1 MTIMAAFSQ
10 LKQPRL
16 EATVAVS
23 RGVCWVRTPAQCGAV
38 DQDATSTGASSCNC
52 REEATATDNYWGAG
66 RCVVRCTK
74 LSPGIAPCKTARQP
88 NKVRIRCRPV
98 GHKGLDHSFE
108 LRCSP
113 QQTMFPTGGGGEG
126 GGGEGGG
133 GEGGGGEGGGDGGE
147 GGKGGGEAAV
157 QTELAPLGAAVR
169 VQHSAADCCTVAPTG
184 KHLQQVGR
192 QLGGEASWACRA
204 IVTLWQLQGQ
214 KTAAGDTHTQYG
226 PNA

>member
-1 MTIMAAFSQ
+1 VQ
-10 LKQPRL
+10 
-16 EATVAVS
+16 
-23 RGVCWVRTPAQCGAV
+23 GVI
-38 DQDATSTGASSCNC
+38 
-52 REEATATDNYWGAG
+52 DNS
-66 RCVVRCTK
+66 
-74 LSPGIAPCKTARQP
+74 L
-88 NKVRIRCRPV
+88 
-98 GHKGLDHSFE
+98 E

-113 QQTMFPTGGGGEG
+113 QQNMFPTGGGGE
-126 GGGEGGG
+126 
-133 GEGGGGEGGGDGGE
+133 
-147 GGKGGGEAAV
+147 GGGEAAV

-214 KTAAGDTHTQYG
+214 KTAAGNTHTQYG